1 MVTLKF
7 VKEGVGYVAEY
18 YKDVVA
24 ATEAVLAHT
33 DLDESYPVTIVDGK
47 TVIRKKRN
55 SLIVLPPKEKPKEKK
70 KGKG

>member
-7 VKEGVGYVAEY
+7 AKEGVGYVAEY

-24 ATEAVLAHT
+24 ATEAALAHT
-33 DLDESYPVTIVDGK
+33 DLDESYPVTIVDGG
-47 TVIRKKRN
+47 TAIRKKRN
-55 SLIVLPPKEKPKEKK
+55 SLIVLPSKEKPKEKK

>member
-7 VKEGVGYVAEY
+7 VKERVGYVAEY
-18 YKDVVA
+18 YGSVVA

-47 TVIRKKRN
+47 TVIREKRN